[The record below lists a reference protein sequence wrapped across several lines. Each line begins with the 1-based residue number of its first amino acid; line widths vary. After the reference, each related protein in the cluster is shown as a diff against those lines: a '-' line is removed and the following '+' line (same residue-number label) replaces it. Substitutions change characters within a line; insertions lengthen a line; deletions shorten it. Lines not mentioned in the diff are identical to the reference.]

1 MSIPS
6 GNGTFDVEPD
16 ASNAG
21 TGVVGATAVDGSF
34 ITDDYTLSFIQAT
47 PSDPITY
54 QVMDSTPA
62 VIAGGTYES
71 GDTISFAGASL
82 KFDGLPAD
90 GDSFDVTPSVKQD
103 MFTSIQMIADD
114 LKNSGAWPA
123 ETAAVNNGMA
133 QALNN
138 LDQALGHVLEVRS
151 DVGVRLSQVD
161 NQRSI
166 NDSFTL
172 QLQDTLSDIQDVD
185 YAEAISRL
193 NLQLTA
199 LQAAQQ
205 TYVKVQG
212 LSLFNYL

>member
-1 MSIPS
+1 M
-6 GNGTFDVEPD
+6 G
-16 ASNAG
+16 
-21 TGVVGATAVDGSF
+21 
-34 ITDDYTLSFIQAT
+34 
-47 PSDPITY
+47 
-54 QVMDSTPA
+54 
-62 VIAGGTYES
+62 
-71 GDTISFAGASL
+71 
-82 KFDGLPAD
+82 
-90 GDSFDVTPSVKQD
+90 
-103 MFTSIQMIADD
+103 
-114 LKNSGAWPA
+114 
-123 ETAAVNNGMA
+123 

-138 LDQALGHVLEVRS
+138 LDQALGHVLEIRS

-166 NDSFTL
+166 NESFTL